1 MWSGHWK
8 LLKSLKRRR
17 PHHPIVTGAK
27 VQFEQKKCQGKRL
40 FCPAWAT
47 EFDNYDDNFHL
58 PNSLMVFES
67 PSFPTLLQVH
77 VFTDDHLS
85 LAMHPKPRA
94 AAPSGLLNFGTLLVL
109 CLATN

>member
-1 MWSGHWK
+1 MEWPFWFLVVDDDDTE
-8 LLKSLKRRR
+8 LLRVQKCNLNKRSVKENAFFVRRR
-17 PHHPIVTGAK
+17 
-27 VQFEQKKCQGKRL
+27 
-40 FCPAWAT
+40 AT